1 MPGNV
6 KFTVAGFCAVVIF
19 NQLDAGIPAAPMEP
33 PAVQP
38 VAGVM
43 V

>member
-1 MPGNV
+1 MPGTV
-6 KFTVAGFCAVVIF
+6 KFTVAGFNAVVIF
-19 NQLDAGIPAAPMEP
+19 SQLDAGIPAAPNDP